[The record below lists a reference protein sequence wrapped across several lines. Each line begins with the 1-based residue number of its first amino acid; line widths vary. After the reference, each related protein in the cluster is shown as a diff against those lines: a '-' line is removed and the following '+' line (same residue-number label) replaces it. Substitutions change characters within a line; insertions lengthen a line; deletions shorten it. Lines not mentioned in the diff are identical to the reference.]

1 MYINSIR
8 MKIIYDLTSD
18 SKTTLREENEF
29 LILSFYKKKALNK
42 ILEKRL
48 FNTTTVYINGKYKS
62 NSYIEGLYTVY
73 FLIPDTICVYN
84 TQTNEDIKKYI
95 FYLDKRN
102 ILIKKYLQLL
112 EK

>member
-1 MYINSIR
+1 MYINNII
-8 MKIIYDLTSD
+8 MKIINDF
-18 SKTTLREENEF
+18 KPTLREENEF

-62 NSYIEGLYTVY
+62 KHYIEGLYTVY

-95 FYLDKRN
+95 FCLDKRN

-112 EK
+112 EE